1 MEKILNSRILIVD
14 DEPANIFFL
23 KGILEGEGYRVI
35 TASNGMECL
44 DILKDTRPDVILLD
58 IMMPVISGI
67 EVLEKIQKNVN
78 TKNIPVIM
86 VTAKTESTDVE
97 EALDKGAVEYIKKPI
112 DEIELLARLRTTL
125 RIKKNEDILRE
136 MLQSKK
142 DFINIISQD
151 LREPFSSISGF
162 AEMLYYDK
170 ELVNNLN
177 SYHKNFLKY
186 IIRTSHNIVDY
197 FNKILNW
204 TNLEGKEIKL
214 RLGDINLLKLINSSV
229 VVYQTLITEKKLKI
243 VNEVDEDL
251 IVKVDKTYFRQVINN
266 LISNAVKFT
275 PDKGEIKISSD
286 KDRKNIKLVISDTGL
301 GIHDIEPEVMFS
313 RFINTPARGT
323 RGEKG
328 TGLGLGICKKILDA
342 HGFDITYKSEPR
354 EGTDFIITMYT

>member
-1 MEKILNSRILIVD
+1 MEKFLNSRILVVD

-23 KGILEGEGYRVI
+23 KGILAGEGYKVI
-35 TASNGMECL
+35 TASSGMECL
-44 DILKDTRPDVILLD
+44 EILNDTRPDVILLD
-58 IMMPVISGI
+58 IMMPVITGI
-67 EVLEKIQKNVN
+67 EVLEKIKKNEN
-78 TKNIPVIM
+78 TRNIPVIM

-125 RIKKNEDILRE
+125 RIKKNEDTLRD
-136 MLQSKK
+136 MLQSKN

-151 LREPFSSISGF
+151 LREPFSSIAGF

-170 ELVNNLN
+170 ELINNLN

-186 IIRTSHNIVDY
+186 IINTSQNIVDY
-197 FNKILNW
+197 FNKLLNW

-214 RLGDINLLKLINSSV
+214 HLDEISLSKIINSSI
-229 VVYQTLITEKKLKI
+229 VVYQTLISEKSIKI
-243 VNEVDEDL
+243 INEVNEDL

-266 LISNAVKFT
+266 LLSNAVKFT
-275 PDKGEIKISSD
+275 PDNGKIKISTSID
-286 KDRKNIKLVISDTGL
+286 DSCIKLVISDSGL
-301 GIHDIEPEVMFS
+301 GIQDVEPEVMFS

-323 RGEKG
+323 RGEQG

-342 HGFDITYKSEPR
+342 HGFDITYKTEPR
-354 EGTDFIITMYT
+354 EGTDFIITMYF

>member
-1 MEKILNSRILIVD
+1 MEKFLNSRILVVD

-23 KGILEGEGYRVI
+23 KGILAGEGYKVI
-35 TASNGMECL
+35 TASSGMECL
-44 DILKDTRPDVILLD
+44 EILNDTRPDVILLD
-58 IMMPVISGI
+58 IMMPVITGI
-67 EVLEKIQKNVN
+67 EVLEKIQKNEN

-125 RIKKNEDILRE
+125 RIKKYEDALRD

-142 DFINIISQD
+142 DFINVISQD
-151 LREPFSSISGF
+151 LRVPFSSISGF

-177 SYHKNFLKY
+177 SYHRNFLKY
-186 IIRTSHNIVDY
+186 IINTSQNIVDY
-197 FNKILNW
+197 FNKLLNW

-214 RLGDINLLKLINSSV
+214 HLDEINLLKLINSSV
-229 VVYQTLITEKKLKI
+229 VVYQTMINEKKIKLI
-243 VNEVDEDL
+243 NEVDENL

-275 PDKGEIKISSD
+275 PDSGEIKITSI
-286 KDRKNIKLVISDTGL
+286 KDNNNIKLIISDTGL
-301 GIHDIEPEVMFS
+301 GIQDIEPEVMFG

-323 RGEKG
+323 RGEQG

-342 HGFDITYKSEPR
+342 HGFDITYKTEPR
-354 EGTDFIITMYT
+354 EGTDFIITMYG